1 MSSLRYVDSSSHL
14 FSDERQQ
21 TIYKSSKPGKQ
32 GYGEP
37 WITELRPSQGSI
49 KHRVAVVW
57 MFVSSKIHITMIW
70 ILKPKVIVFSS
81 AELWVVIKLSG

>member
-37 WITELRPSQGSI
+37 
-49 KHRVAVVW
+49 
-57 MFVSSKIHITMIW
+57 
-70 ILKPKVIVFSS
+70 
-81 AELWVVIKLSG
+81 